1 MRVVTMGGYLPGS
14 PFADPIHAGAVS
26 RYSRLARTPICVFGD
41 TEEARRKAAKCITY
55 FRLTSIM
62 WVSEMSSSSEAG
74 MTQIAPLNDDQVL
87 DRIRNHQLIESVDH
101 MSPAYLEGIKRIL
114 TVSADTELISAPAYY
129 NPAQDAPS
137 LNPFGSALAI
147 IQDELGHAHIAYR
160 LMRDLGVDIDQ
171 LIYERDPVKFKYPYA
186 FDVPLETWVELVMA
200 NAFYD
205 RAGFVLLGDIFQS
218 TTFGPW
224 KRALVKV
231 DKEETFHLR
240 HGENWMRKLSRNP
253 ESRREIQRAIDW
265 MFLLT
270 VEWFGLPDDLKQ
282 HGEQLGFGF
291 KDKSNDELRQ
301 TWMSTAVPLCQS
313 LEYTVPAHYDEGLE
327 KFVLDVPFPLQFDAQ
342 EKHWLIEQGKVS
354 WDAVMVRWRA
364 RGPMNEQYVDT
375 IQRGHREM
383 TALMGRA

>member
-1 MRVVTMGGYLPGS
+1 MDL
-14 PFADPIHAGAVS
+14 
-26 RYSRLARTPICVFGD
+26 
-41 TEEARRKAAKCITY
+41 
-55 FRLTSIM
+55 
-62 WVSEMSSSSEAG
+62 
-74 MTQIAPLNDDQVL
+74 QPLLSDVEVL
-87 DRIRNHQLIESVDH
+87 DRVRNHQLIESVEH

-129 NPAQDAPS
+129 NPARSAPS

-160 LMRDLGVDIDQ
+160 LMRDLGVDIDA

-186 FDVPLETWVELVMA
+186 FDVPLESWVELVMA

-218 TTFGPW
+218 STFGPW

-240 HGENWMRKLSRNP
+240 HGENWMKKLSQGS
-253 ESRREIQRAIDW
+253 ESRKEIQRAIDW

-270 VEWFGLPDDLKQ
+270 VEWFGLPDDMKK

-291 KDKSNDELRQ
+291 KGKSNDELRQ
-301 TWMSTAVPLCQS
+301 TWLSTAVPLCES
-313 LEYTVPAHYDEGLE
+313 MNYCVPAHFDQTTQRY
-327 KFVLDVPFPLQFDAQ
+327 VLDVAFPLRFDP
-342 EKHWLIEQGKVS
+342 ENKRWLLEEGAIS
-354 WDAVMVRWRA
+354 WDEVLRRWKQ
-364 RGPMNEQYVDT
+364 RGPMNEVYVQT
-375 IQRGHREM
+375 IQRGYWEM
-383 TALMGRA
+383 RSLLSGA